1 MGNGIERKERKEGD
15 ASRLARQG
23 WRAGLVAALSIAALV
38 VAACGAAPSP
48 GASGTPTAT
57 ASTTTVNVYFS
68 KTPDSDSNPAVVF
81 AVKRAV
87 SSADPLTAALEAVMK
102 GPTTAE
108 QGQGYYSALSG
119 SLALISTC
127 SGEFRDFTLAY
138 DHRGAAAE
146 PGTLTFQFCRRVD
159 IRGDLDGP
167 RIQAMIRQTA
177 MQFSQIKDVVIL
189 NQNGGCF
196 DDLQGANACLGGT
209 PTGYKVDVYFS
220 LHPDSDNRPAAVFA
234 VHRISPTLGVATY
247 AISQLLAG
255 PTATEAARGYFTPL
269 QGALSG
275 ASTCGGADFT
285 IRLNQNRGTPET
297 GTATLQFCRDVK
309 GLGDS
314 GAAMARN
321 EIDHTLTQ
329 FSTIKKVVIIY
340 KDGSCFD
347 DLIGCG

>member
-1 MGNGIERKERKEGD
+1 MSNSTRRQERG
-15 ASRLARQG
+15 ASALARHG
-23 WRAGLVAALSIAALV
+23 RRAALV
-38 VAACGAAPSP
+38 VALSLVALIVAACGAATSP
-48 GASGTPTAT
+48 GADATPTAT
-57 ASTTTVNVYFS
+57 AAEATVKVYFS
-68 KTPDSDSNPAVVF
+68 KSPESDSNPAAVF
-81 AVKRAV
+81 AVSRTV
-87 SSADPLTAALEAVMK
+87 SSADPLTAALEEVMK

-108 QGQGYYSALSG
+108 QAQGYYSALSG
-119 SLALISTC
+119 ALALISTC
-127 SGEFRDFTLAY
+127 SGEFRDFDLTY
-138 DHRGAAAE
+138 DHRGPTPQ

-177 MQFSQIKDVVIL
+177 MRFSQIKDIVIL

-209 PTGYKVDVYFS
+209 PSGYKVDVYFS
-220 LHPDSDNRPAAVFA
+220 RHPDSDNRPAAVFP
-234 VHRISPTLGVATY
+234 VHRTSPTLGVATY
-247 AISQLLAG
+247 AMSQLLAG
-255 PTATEAARGYFTPL
+255 PTATEVGSGYFTPL

-275 ASTCGGADFT
+275 ASACGGADFT
-285 IRLNQNRGTPET
+285 ITLNQNRDHPEA
-297 GTATLQFCRDVK
+297 GTATLRFCRDVK

-321 EIDHTLTQ
+321 EIHATLTQ
-329 FSTIKKVVIIY
+329 FPSIKKVVIVY